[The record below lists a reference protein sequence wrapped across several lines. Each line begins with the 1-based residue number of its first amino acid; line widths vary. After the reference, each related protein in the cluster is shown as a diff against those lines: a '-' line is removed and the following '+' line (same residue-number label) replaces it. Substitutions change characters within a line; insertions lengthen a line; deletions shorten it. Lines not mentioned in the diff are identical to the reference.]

1 LCDKP
6 IVIIFALTKQL
17 ISMLTDLE
25 FAEEQYRQMNEMAKH
40 LAEIMPPGEERDK
53 AIDMCV
59 DVMADCLARIREL
72 KKSIK

>member
-1 LCDKP
+1 
-6 IVIIFALTKQL
+6 
-17 ISMLTDLE
+17 MLTDLE

-40 LAEIMPPGEERDK
+40 LAEIMPPGEARDK
-53 AIDMCV
+53 AIEQCV

>member
-1 LCDKP
+1 MHDKQ
-6 IVIIFALTKQL
+6 IVIIFVPVKQL
-17 ISMLTDLE
+17 VYMMTDLE